1 MTEEGKRW
9 VVGSGA
15 LGSIEA
21 EKNKAPRQMEI
32 PEQRGERRGPK
43 WISVLHTKS
52 LQSCLT
58 LYDPI
63 DCSLPVSS
71 VHEISQASILEQVA
85 MPSSR
90 GSS

>member
-1 MTEEGKRW
+1 MSLQG
-9 VVGSGA
+9 
-15 LGSIEA
+15 
-21 EKNKAPRQMEI
+21 
-32 PEQRGERRGPK
+32 RRVK
-43 WISVLHTKS
+43 VLSEFPFIKTCMHAKS
-52 LQSCLT
+52 LQLCLT

-63 DCSLPVSS
+63 DCSLAGSS